1 MGKSRD
7 TANLVSDVNVF
18 SNISNERVGI
28 GTTNPSTKLQVA
40 GDVSAVDYNS
50 TSDRD
55 LKINIE
61 SLSGSIDIL
70 NQMNPVSFNWKD
82 TGDKSYGLIAQELE
96 TILPELVKN
105 GDYKNISYIPI
116 IAFLIDAVKKH
127 EQEIADLKKKIS
139 E

>member
-105 GDYKNISYIPI
+105 VDYKNISYIPI

>member
-28 GTTNPSTKLQVA
+28 GTTNPSAKLQVA